1 MFDILLCISD
11 HHSIQLVALAGVVCV
26 LTSATAVLMV
36 RQMVRSGPRAAR
48 AWLLAA
54 GFATGF
60 GIWATHF
67 IAMLGYDPGVVAGYR
82 PLLTLGSLGV
92 VIVTTIAGFGLA
104 ARCRGPGCYAAG
116 AIISGSGFAAMHYI
130 GMAALEMP
138 AEIRW
143 RAGYVALSCALAIL
157 PLFPAMFL
165 AAARRSAASAA
176 VAVFLLTLAILGLHF
191 GGMTAIQLVPA
202 PMHAGALLISPGV
215 MSALVG
221 VVSLAML
228 GMCYV
233 GWLISRRTSA
243 AIAASQRQFSIL
255 VKGIADCAIYML
267 DSAGRVANWNAG
279 AQRLKGYT
287 EAEVVGLPLA
297 TFYTAED
304 RARGVPTKAI
314 ETARTAGKFT
324 DEGWRVRKDGS
335 SFWAHVTIEQIRDE
349 AGQFIGLAKIT
360 RDMTR
365 FKEDQDRIKAASLQL
380 DAALAHM
387 RQGLCLFDAEGRLV
401 LHNRRFC
408 EIWHLPATY
417 CLEGNT
423 FEEVARAALE
433 ARTGAGVQKERL
445 DRLRTTLAEALAD
458 PESPAAEYDLTD
470 DFSVSISSRATAD
483 GGWVSTIE
491 DISERRRAEA
501 RIRHLVHH
509 DALTGLPNRASF
521 NRWLDRELEQAG
533 ARHRK
538 LAVMMIDLDHFKD
551 VNDKHGHAT
560 GDATLLRL
568 ARTIDS
574 VLGDGELAA
583 RLGGDEFAVAKHFS
597 HAHEL
602 TDFTARLEGCFQP
615 SSDDGEAVLVEA
627 SLGIAVFPDDGQR
640 REILLNNADLA
651 MYRAKESPGQSLCYY
666 EQGMDEA
673 ARRWRQL
680 AGDLKKAVERG
691 EMYLLY
697 QEQRRI
703 RTGKLSGYE
712 ALLRWRHPRLGL
724 IGPDEFIPIA
734 EETGEIIRIGEW
746 VLRAAASEAAGW
758 PDDLMLAVNLSPVQ
772 LRRPD
777 LPEMV
782 AQVLVQTGLP
792 PRRLELEITETA
804 IISDKLRALHSLR
817 RIKAL
822 GIQVAMDDFGTGYSS
837 LDTLHAFPFDKIKID
852 KSFLLKSEGS
862 PQARA
867 IIRAVLA
874 LGRSIGIPVL
884 AEGVETE
891 AHLALLATEGC
902 DEAQG
907 YYFGRPGAAPSSG
920 GKLSAAG

>member
-1 MFDILLCISD
+1 
-11 HHSIQLVALAGVVCV
+11 
-26 LTSATAVLMV
+26 
-36 RQMVRSGPRAAR
+36 
-48 AWLLAA
+48 
-54 GFATGF
+54 
-60 GIWATHF
+60 
-67 IAMLGYDPGVVAGYR
+67 
-82 PLLTLGSLGV
+82 
-92 VIVTTIAGFGLA
+92 
-104 ARCRGPGCYAAG
+104 
-116 AIISGSGFAAMHYI
+116 MHYI

-176 VAVFLLTLAILGLHF
+176 LAAALMTLAILGLHF

-202 PMHAGALLISPGV
+202 PMQVGAMLISPRV
-215 MSALVG
+215 LSALVG

-233 GWLISRRTSA
+233 GWLMSRQTRA
-243 AIAASQRQFSIL
+243 AIAASQREFSIL

-267 DSAGRVANWNAG
+267 DGAGRVANWNAG
-279 AQRLKGYT
+279 AQRLKGYREE
-287 EAEVVGLPLA
+287 EAVGLSLA

-304 RARGVPTKAI
+304 RARDVPGTAI
-314 ETARTAGKFT
+314 ETARTAGKFKG
-324 DEGWRVRKDGS
+324 EGWRVRKDGS
-335 SFWAHVTIEQIRDE
+335 RFWAHVTIEQIRGE
-349 AGQFIGLAKIT
+349 AGDFIGFAKIT

-387 RQGLCLFDAEGRLV
+387 RQGLCLFDAQGRLV
-401 LHNRRFC
+401 LHNQRFA
-408 EIWHLPATY
+408 EIWHLPATTG
-417 CLEGNT
+417 LQGST
-423 FEEVARAALE
+423 FAEVARAALE

-445 DRLRTTLAEALAD
+445 DRLKTALAEALAD
-458 PESPAAEYDLTD
+458 PESPPAEYDLTD

-483 GGWVSTIE
+483 GGWVSTID

-501 RIRHLVHH
+501 RISHLVHH

-521 NRWLDRELEQAG
+521 NRWLDREIEQAG
-533 ARHRK
+533 ARQRK
-538 LAVMMIDLDHFKD
+538 VAVVMIDLDHFKD
-551 VNDKHGHAT
+551 INDKHGHAA
-560 GDATLLRL
+560 GDATLVRL
-568 ARTIDS
+568 AAMLDS
-574 VLGDGELAA
+574 VLADGELAA

-602 TDFTARLEGCFQP
+602 TDFTARLESCFRP
-615 SSDDGEAVLVEA
+615 PVDDGEGPPVEA
-627 SLGIAVFPDDGQR
+627 SLGVALFPDDGQR
-640 REILLNNADLA
+640 REVLLNNADLA

-666 EQGMDEA
+666 EHGMDDA
-673 ARRWRQL
+673 ARRRRQL
-680 AGDLKKAVERG
+680 AGDLKKAIERG
-691 EMYLLY
+691 ELYLLY
-697 QEQRRI
+697 QQQRRI
-703 RTGKLSGYE
+703 QTGSVSGYE
-712 ALLRWRHPRLGL
+712 ALLRWRHPSLGL

-734 EETGEIIRIGEW
+734 EETGEIIRVGEW
-746 VLRAAASEAAGW
+746 VLRTAASEAVAW
-758 PDDLMLAVNLSPVQ
+758 PDELMLAVNLSPVQ
-772 LRRPD
+772 LRKPD

-782 AQVLVQTGLP
+782 AEILVQTGLS
-792 PRRLELEITETA
+792 PRRLELEITESA
-804 IISDKLRALHSLR
+804 IVADKLRALHSLR

-852 KSFLLKSEGS
+852 KSFLLQSEGS

-891 AHLALLATEGC
+891 AHLALLTKEGC

-907 YYFGRPGAAPSSG
+907 YYFGRPGAAPSSSG
-920 GKLSAAG
+920 QLSAIGRPLRAGRLGRHRPSAC